1 MKTKSITESKSF
13 DFALKIILIYKQL
26 VKINNEYTLSKQ
38 ILRSGTSIGANVA
51 EAIGGFSKNDFKFK
65 ISLAYK
71 EAKETEYWIKLLEA
85 SHYLTNKE
93 ANVLLTD
100 LDELLRLL
108 GSTLLTISNK
118 KA

>member
-1 MKTKSITESKSF
+1 MKTKSITETKSF
-13 DFALKIILIYKQL
+13 DFALKIILTYKQL

-85 SHYLTNKE
+85 SHYLTNME

-100 LDELLRLL
+100 LNELLKLL
-108 GSTLLTISNK
+108 GSTLLTLSKNK
-118 KA
+118 A